1 MNKKRYALL
10 VRRNKIHANKPLD
23 KWQFGIL
30 KDCTNK
36 ARKVLVAP
44 CAMVTSILG
53 HLTVVFATIRTNNVL
68 AVTNT
73 PTCLS
78 DCLFALFI

>member
-44 CAMVTSILG
+44 SAVITSIRNRML
-53 HLTVVFATIRTNNVL
+53 VR
-68 AVTNT
+68 
-73 PTCLS
+73 
-78 DCLFALFI
+78 

>member
-10 VRRNKIHANKPLD
+10 VRRNKIHVNKPLD

-44 CAMVTSILG
+44 SAVVT
-53 HLTVVFATIRTNNVL
+53 TIRNRMLVR
-68 AVTNT
+68 
-73 PTCLS
+73 
-78 DCLFALFI
+78 